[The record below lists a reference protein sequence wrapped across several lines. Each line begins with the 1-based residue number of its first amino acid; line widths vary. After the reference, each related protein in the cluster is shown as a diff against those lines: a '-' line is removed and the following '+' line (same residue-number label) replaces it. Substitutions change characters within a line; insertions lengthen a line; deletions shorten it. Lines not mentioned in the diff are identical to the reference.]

1 MHHYS
6 IFLPSDDPTFCVIEH
21 LPESLQEKG
30 WRIPEGLRMDHRYP
44 SVVRLQMGSG
54 FPGIVIPDMI
64 ENLESYC
71 FVSQK
76 LKDLLESEVQTEI
89 EFLPFMLY
97 NHKGRVARDGC
108 YIVNVIGTED
118 CVDLSRTEA
127 REDPSVR
134 GTFMSLRKLHLDDS
148 RINPRAKLF
157 RIQQM
162 PKVMIIRDDLRKVL
176 KEHNITGI
184 KYVEMGESCRLL

>member
-1 MHHYS
+1 MHYYF
-6 IFLPSDDPTFCVIEH
+6 IFLTSDDPTFCVIKK
-21 LPESLQEKG
+21 LPESLDEKR
-30 WRIPEGLRMDHRYP
+30 WRIPKGLRMDHRYP
-44 SVVRLQMGSG
+44 SGVRLQMGSG
-54 FPGIVIPDMI
+54 FSGIVVPDMI
-64 ENLESYC
+64 ENLVNYC
-71 FVSQK
+71 LVSQK
-76 LKDLLESEVQTEI
+76 LKDLLESEVKTEI

-97 NHKGRVARDGC
+97 NHKGRVARDDC

-134 GTFMSLRKLHLDDS
+134 GTFMSLRKLYLDDS

-176 KEHNITGI
+176 KEHNMTGI

>member
-1 MHHYS
+1 MCHYS

-21 LPESLQEKG
+21 LPESLQEKR
-30 WRIPEGLRMDHRYP
+30 WRIPKGLRMDHRYP
-44 SVVRLQMGSG
+44 SGVRLQMGSRH
-54 FPGIVIPDMI
+54 PGIVVPDRI
-64 ENLESYC
+64 KNLVSYC
-71 FVSQK
+71 LVSQK
-76 LKDLLESEVQTEI
+76 LKDLLESEVETEI
-89 EFLPFMLY
+89 EFLSFMLY
-97 NHKGRVARDGC
+97 NHKGRVAKDDC

-134 GTFMSLRKLHLDDS
+134 GTFMSLRKLYLDDS

-157 RIQQM
+157 RIRQM

-176 KEHNITGI
+176 KEHNITGV
-184 KYVEMGESCRLL
+184 KYVEMGESCRVL